1 MKTHYSQSRVVFF
14 AFIWAPV
21 FVFLLTLTA
30 FAQQRGL
37 GISSPD
43 ARPRTALVIGNGEY
57 ANAPLRNPT
66 NDARDMAQ
74 ALLEIGFEV
83 IYKENLNQND
93 MKRAIR
99 ALGEKLRAGGI
110 GLFYFA
116 GHGVQVKGQ
125 NYLIPVG
132 ATITSEEEVE
142 YEAVDAGFILAQME
156 AALNPMNIVIL
167 DACRNNPFA
176 RSFRSGAQGL
186 AQMEAPSGTWIAYA
200 TAPGS
205 VASDGSG
212 RNGLY
217 TQELLR
223 HMRTPGLS
231 IEEVFKRVRISVR
244 NSTQN
249 KQTPWETSSLTG
261 DFYFARLNTTVSSSD
276 PQPSSATS
284 NPTAIELTYWDSIK
298 NSADPEDFKSYLR
311 KYPAGEFADLAKR
324 RAQAAEA
331 KLKTSST
338 NTPEN
343 SPNSGKP
350 RISEKNL
357 SLALRINGLT
367 TEELVEQIQQRGV
380 SFQLTPEIEASLRGV
395 GAKDEVINAVR
406 KSYRPDPQ

>member
-1 MKTHYSQSRVVFF
+1 
-14 AFIWAPV
+14 
-21 FVFLLTLTA
+21 
-30 FAQQRGL
+30 
-37 GISSPD
+37 
-43 ARPRTALVIGNGEY
+43 
-57 ANAPLRNPT
+57 
-66 NDARDMAQ
+66 
-74 ALLEIGFEV
+74 
-83 IYKENLNQND
+83 
-93 MKRAIR
+93 
-99 ALGEKLRAGGI
+99 
-110 GLFYFA
+110 
-116 GHGVQVKGQ
+116 VQVKGQ

-350 RISEKNL
+350 RITEKNL